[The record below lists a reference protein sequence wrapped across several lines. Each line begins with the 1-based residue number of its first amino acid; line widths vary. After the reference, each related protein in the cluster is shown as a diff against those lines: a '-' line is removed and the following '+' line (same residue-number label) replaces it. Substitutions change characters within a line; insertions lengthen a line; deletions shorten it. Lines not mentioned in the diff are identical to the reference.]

1 MVWHQPFLGKYAEF
15 VLLFLAR
22 RFDTVSR

>member
-1 MVWHQPFLGKYAEF
+1 MFFTDFLPSTLINGFLIGF

-22 RFDTVSR
+22 RF